1 MTKHKLLEDLK
12 SHFETIGAIRN
23 LAQEC
28 NQKLIDFLLKDSQYS
43 DEYRSRFFL
52 ESAGMLVFKQL
63 DFLTFLD
70 LKNLGGSF
78 TSYASKIGLSSKTRG
93 LLKASNEVVLNFAYK
108 DGVLKGG
115 QSRDEK
121 KQDEI
126 FFNEILAKD
135 EIDVLFEPK
144 VLQNFEAIGDKNL
157 EELIAEESN
166 ILLKGNNLLALHSLK
181 KKYRSK
187 VKLIYI
193 DPPYNT
199 GSDSFKYNDKFN
211 HSTWLTFMKNRLE
224 IAREFLR
231 DDGVIFVQCDD
242 NEQAYL
248 KVLMDEIFGRENFVN
263 CIAVLSST
271 PSGVKISHANKKI
284 LKSKDYI
291 LVYKKVSIT
300 FKPQYIRKGAWD
312 THYMFFVED
321 NKLLKLYD
329 VLRARD
335 ILNEHEKLSDFNIN
349 NPKHREFYLKNGDY
363 IVRKSTHDNQ
373 AIKKICRDS
382 FQDKIYADGINLYFN
397 NDQLQPIS
405 RSFQEVIIGQ
415 QIEKDI
421 SNLLCDFWGDIDFQ
435 NTQNQGGV
443 SFTNAKKP
451 EQLLYRIISMTTC
464 TNDIVMDFFS
474 GSGTTLAVAHKMGR
488 KWIGIEQMDYIQDIT
503 KERLRKVI
511 DGEQG
516 GISKVVEWKGGG
528 SFVYAEL
535 MPFNAIY
542 RERIEASQDEKEL
555 EAIYKDLEEKA
566 LLDYRIDLQ
575 EILADQDFKNM
586 SLEDKKETLRLILD
600 ENMDY
605 VPLGD
610 IEDKTYGIDE
620 DTIRLNKVFYREE
633 Q

>member
-28 NQKLIDFLLKDSQYS
+28 SQELIDFLLKDSQYS
-43 DEYRSRFFL
+43 NEYKSRFFL
-52 ESAGMLVFKQL
+52 ESAGMLVFKQQ

-70 LKNLGGSF
+70 LKNLSGSF

-115 QSRDEK
+115 QSKDEK

-135 EIDVLFEPK
+135 EIDALFEPK
-144 VLQNFEAIGDKNL
+144 ALQNFEVIGNGNL
-157 EELIAEESN
+157 SQLVAEESN
-166 ILLKGNNLLALHSLK
+166 LLLKGNNLLALHSLK
-181 KKYRSK
+181 KKYRGK

-199 GSDSFKYNDKFN
+199 GNDSFKYNDKFN

-248 KVLMDEIFGRENFVN
+248 KVLMDEIFGRENFIRQIIWRIGWV
-263 CIAVLSST
+263 
-271 PSGVKISHANKKI
+271 SGFKTTAKIVRNHDTILLYSKRRENAGLKKI
-284 LKSKDYI
+284 YLS
-291 LVYKKVSIT
+291 
-300 FKPQYIRKGAWD
+300 R
-312 THYMFFVED
+312 D
-321 NKLLKLYD
+321 NYQE
-329 VLRARD
+329 RF
-335 ILNEHEKLSDFNIN
+335 NEE
-349 NPKHREFYLKNGDY
+349 
-363 IVRKSTHDNQ
+363 T
-373 AIKKICRDS
+373 IKKIKKS
-382 FQDKIYADGINLYFN
+382 LEEFGVDKKSSDEFVEY
-397 NDQLQPIS
+397 
-405 RSFQEVIIGQ
+405 
-415 QIEKDI
+415 
-421 SNLLCDFWGDIDFQ
+421 LLTVGYPDHYPLESTWNCSSYDKLNSIAI
-435 NTQNQGGV
+435 V
-443 SFTNAKKP
+443 SFSGEKISKMLHTDEFNGQKS
-451 EQLLYRIISMTTC
+451 ESLIQRIVELSTD
-464 TNDIVMDFFS
+464 NGDIVMDFFA

-503 KERLRKVI
+503 KERLKKVI

-566 LLDYRIDLQ
+566 FLDYRVDLQ
-575 EILADQDFKNM
+575 KILADQDFKNM
-586 SLEDKKETLRLILD
+586 SLENKKKTLRLILD

-605 VPLGD
+605 IPLGD

-620 DTIRLNKVFYREE
+620 DTIRLNKMFYGEE

>member
-12 SHFETIGAIRN
+12 SHFETIGVIRN

-43 DEYRSRFFL
+43 NEYKSRFFL
-52 ESAGMLVFKQL
+52 ESAGMLIFKQQ

-70 LKNLGGSF
+70 LKNLSGSF

-115 QSRDEK
+115 QSKDEE

-135 EIDVLFEPK
+135 EIDALFEPK
-144 VLQNFEAIGDKNL
+144 VLQNFEAIGDESL
-157 EELIAEESN
+157 EKLIAEESN
-166 ILLKGNNLLALHSLK
+166 ILIKGNNLLALHSLK
-181 KKYRSK
+181 KKYQGK

-199 GSDSFKYNDKFN
+199 GNDSFNYNDKFN

-248 KVLMDEIFGRENFVN
+248 KVLMDEIFREENFVAN
-263 CIAVLSST
+263 CPIITNRGGRDYGGIAKT
-271 PSGVKISHANKKI
+271 HE
-284 LKSKDYI
+284 YI
-291 LVYKKVSIT
+291 LIYKKT
-300 FKPQYIRKGAWD
+300 YLAELNQLEDKNKNFEYEDTNGGFDLMELRNRNIR
-312 THYMFFVED
+312 F
-321 NKLLKLYD
+321 NKENRPNLYY
-329 VLRARD
+329 
-335 ILNEHEKLSDFNIN
+335 
-349 NPKHREFYLKNGDY
+349 PFYLNPLYKDKNGLFELSLSPKKDFIEIY
-363 IVRKSTHDNQ
+363 PQASQGVDTVWRWGKEKAERFLNLELRGKEKKGGGYMIVQKTRIKTKRQRSVWDEKEFVNERGSEHIKMLFGSGIFAYPKSEFILARVIELATNQ
-373 AIKKICRDS
+373 
-382 FQDKIYADGINLYFN
+382 
-397 NDQLQPIS
+397 NDL
-405 RSFQEVIIGQ
+405 
-415 QIEKDI
+415 
-421 SNLLCDFWGDIDFQ
+421 
-435 NTQNQGGV
+435 
-443 SFTNAKKP
+443 
-451 EQLLYRIISMTTC
+451 
-464 TNDIVMDFFS
+464 VMDFFA

-503 KERLRKVI
+503 KERLKKVI

-516 GISKVVEWKGGG
+516 GISKMVEWKGGG

-535 MPFNAIY
+535 TPFNAIY
-542 RERIEASQDEKEL
+542 REKIKASQDEKEL

-566 LLDYRIDLQ
+566 FLDYRVDLQ

-605 VPLGD
+605 IPIGD
-610 IEDKTYGIDE
+610 IEDKTYDIDE
-620 DTIRLNKVFYREE
+620 DTIRLNKMFYGED

>member
-1 MTKHKLLEDLK
+1 M
-12 SHFETIGAIRN
+12 
-23 LAQEC
+23 
-28 NQKLIDFLLKDSQYS
+28 
-43 DEYRSRFFL
+43 
-52 ESAGMLVFKQL
+52 
-63 DFLTFLD
+63 
-70 LKNLGGSF
+70 
-78 TSYASKIGLSSKTRG
+78 
-93 LLKASNEVVLNFAYK
+93 LNFAYK
-108 DGVLKGG
+108 DGILKGG
-115 QSRDEK
+115 QSRDEEG
-121 KQDEI
+121 QNEI

-135 EIDVLFEPK
+135 EIDALFEPK
-144 VLQNFEAIGDKNL
+144 ALQNFEVIGDGKL
-157 EELIAEESN
+157 SQLVAEELN

-231 DDGVIFVQCDD
+231 DDGAIFIQCDD

-248 KVLMDEIFGRENFVN
+248 KVLMDEIFGRDNFVN

-291 LVYKKVSIT
+291 LVYKKVSVA

-415 QIEKDI
+415 QIERDI

-464 TNDIVMDFFS
+464 ANDIVMDFFS

-555 EAIYKDLEEKA
+555 ETIYKDLEEKA
-566 LLDYRIDLQ
+566 FLDYRVDLQ

>member
-28 NQKLIDFLLKDSQYS
+28 SQELIDFLLKDSQYS
-43 DEYRSRFFL
+43 NEYKSRFFL

-115 QSRDEK
+115 QSKDEK

-135 EIDVLFEPK
+135 EIDALFEPK
-144 VLQNFEAIGDKNL
+144 ALQNFEVIGNGNL
-157 EELIAEESN
+157 SQLVAEESN
-166 ILLKGNNLLALHSLK
+166 LLLKGNNLLALHSLK
-181 KKYRSK
+181 KKYRGK

-199 GSDSFKYNDKFN
+199 GNDSFKYNDKFN

-248 KVLMDEIFGRENFVN
+248 KVLMDEIFGRENFIRQIIWRIGWV
-263 CIAVLSST
+263 
-271 PSGVKISHANKKI
+271 SGFKTTAKIVRNHDTILLYSKRRENAGLKKI
-284 LKSKDYI
+284 YLS
-291 LVYKKVSIT
+291 
-300 FKPQYIRKGAWD
+300 R
-312 THYMFFVED
+312 D
-321 NKLLKLYD
+321 NYQE
-329 VLRARD
+329 RF
-335 ILNEHEKLSDFNIN
+335 NEE
-349 NPKHREFYLKNGDY
+349 
-363 IVRKSTHDNQ
+363 T
-373 AIKKICRDS
+373 IKKIKKS
-382 FQDKIYADGINLYFN
+382 LEEFGVDKKSSDEFVEY
-397 NDQLQPIS
+397 
-405 RSFQEVIIGQ
+405 
-415 QIEKDI
+415 
-421 SNLLCDFWGDIDFQ
+421 LLTVGYPDHYPLESTWNCSSYDKLNSIAI
-435 NTQNQGGV
+435 V
-443 SFTNAKKP
+443 SFSGEKISKMLHTDEFNGQKS
-451 EQLLYRIISMTTC
+451 ESLIQRIVELSTD
-464 TNDIVMDFFS
+464 NGDIVMDFFA

-503 KERLRKVI
+503 KERLKKVI

-555 EAIYKDLEEKA
+555 ETIYKDLEEKA
-566 LLDYRIDLQ
+566 FLDYRVDLQ

-620 DTIRLNKVFYREE
+620 DTIRLNKMFYGEE

>member
-28 NQKLIDFLLKDSQYS
+28 SQELIDFLLKDSQYS
-43 DEYRSRFFL
+43 NEYKSRFFL

-93 LLKASNEVVLNFAYK
+93 LLKASNEIVLSFAYK

-135 EIDVLFEPK
+135 EIDALFEPK
-144 VLQNFEAIGDKNL
+144 ALQNFEVIGNGNL
-157 EELIAEESN
+157 SQLVAEESN

-181 KKYRSK
+181 KKYRGK

-231 DDGVIFVQCDD
+231 DDGVIFVQCDNSPSSL
-242 NEQAYL
+242 NESPEMPYL
-248 KVLMDEIFGRENFVN
+248 GVLLDEIFGRKNYVSILTWKKKGNASNTIANGIGTITESIFMYAKNLENVDINLLGFKRKYSFSDEKGEYN
-263 CIAVLSST
+263 LELPIKTNDGEYERST
-271 PSGVKISHANKKI
+271 MVYSITIEGKVIFPPRNKRWTIGKETMDEI
-284 LKSKDYI
+284 IKCGKFELIDDKFYIKKYEKDYI
-291 LVYKKVSIT
+291 RGNAT
-300 FKPQYIRKGAWD
+300 
-312 THYMFFVED
+312 
-321 NKLLKLYD
+321 LY
-329 VLRARD
+329 
-335 ILNEHEKLSDFNIN
+335 N
-349 NPKHREFYLKNGDY
+349 
-363 IVRKSTHDNQ
+363 
-373 AIKKICRDS
+373 
-382 FQDKIYADGINLYFN
+382 
-397 NDQLQPIS
+397 
-405 RSFQEVIIGQ
+405 
-415 QIEKDI
+415 
-421 SNLLCDFWGDIDFQ
+421 NLLLEFG
-435 NTQNQGGV
+435 
-443 SFTNAKKP
+443 SLKSAKEELKKLGFDREAFSSPKP
-451 EQLLYRIISMTTC
+451 EPLLRRIIEIS
-464 TNDIVMDFFS
+464 TNKNDLVMDFFA

-516 GISKVVEWKGGG
+516 GISKVAEWKGGG
-528 SFVYAEL
+528 SFIYAEL

-555 EAIYKDLEEKA
+555 ETIYKDLEEKA
-566 LLDYRIDLQ
+566 FLDYRVDLQ

-620 DTIRLNKVFYREE
+620 DTIRLNKMFYGEE